1 MSSKFRRI
9 RKEKIKNVAKGEFKL
24 WDEDDDLQKK
34 KEKKIKEDFKPLIDW
49 WKKLLD
55 KKIENIDISKRLID
69 SPCII
74 VSTEHGYSA
83 SMERIQ
89 KAQAFAT
96 QDKATAQY
104 LYGKKTM
111 EINPNHPAIKE
122 LREIVASGETPSP
135 EAEETALL
143 LWESAMLESGYTLPD
158 PHDFAVRMDRVL
170 KYNLNLKRD
179 EKPTPYEVVLTD
191 DDEKKDDEKKDEKK
205 DDEKKDEKK
214 DDEKKDEKKEDE
226 KKDEKK
232 EDDKKEEVKKE
243 EEKKD
248 EVKKEEE
255 KKDDVKKEEE
265 KKDEVKK
272 DDDKEDL

>member
-1 MSSKFRRI
+1 
-9 RKEKIKNVAKGEFKL
+9 
-24 WDEDDDLQKK
+24 
-34 KEKKIKEDFKPLIDW
+34 
-49 WKKLLD
+49 
-55 KKIENIDISKRLID
+55 
-69 SPCII
+69 
-74 VSTEHGYSA
+74 
-83 SMERIQ
+83 MERIQ

-191 DDEKKDDEKKDEKK
+191 DDEKKD
-205 DDEKKDEKK
+205 
-214 DDEKKDEKKEDE
+214 
-226 KKDEKK
+226 
-232 EDDKKEEVKKE
+232 

-248 EVKKEEE
+248 EE
-255 KKDDVKKEEE
+255 KKDDVKKDEEKKDDVKKDEE
-265 KKDEVKK
+265 KKDEEKKDAEKKDEEKKDEEKKDDVKK
-272 DDDKEDL
+272 DEEKKEDEKEDL

>member
-1 MSSKFRRI
+1 MK
-9 RKEKIKNVAKGEFKL
+9 KIYLKNVAKGEFKL
-24 WDEDDDLQKK
+24 WDEDDETEKK
-34 KEKKIKEDFKPLIDW
+34 KEKKIKEDFKPLVDW

-55 KKIENIDISKRLID
+55 KKIEKIEISKRLID

-122 LREIVASGETPSP
+122 LREIAASGETPSA

-143 LWESAMLESGYTLPD
+143 LFESAMLESGYTLPD

-191 DDEKKDDEKKDEKK
+191 DDDKKDDEKKDEV
-205 DDEKKDEKK
+205 
-214 DDEKKDEKKEDE
+214 KKEDE
-226 KKDEKK
+226 KKDG
-232 EDDKKEEVKKE
+232 
-243 EEKKD
+243 
-248 EVKKEEE
+248 
-255 KKDDVKKEEE
+255 
-265 KKDEVKK
+265 
-272 DDDKEDL
+272 DKEDL